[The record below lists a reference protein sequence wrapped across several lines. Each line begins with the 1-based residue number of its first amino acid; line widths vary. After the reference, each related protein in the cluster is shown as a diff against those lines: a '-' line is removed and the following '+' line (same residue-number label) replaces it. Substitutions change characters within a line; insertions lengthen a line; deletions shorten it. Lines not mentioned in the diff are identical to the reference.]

1 MSTSWRSWRHNP
13 HLRRR
18 ITAIYS
24 AHSQGSQIC
33 CLCSSLKEWT
43 CHNWT
48 AAFLIVTTRKWSF
61 LFVTLFHWVIHSV
74 HRGRPN
80 RTEVISAKCVVNRL
94 GSVSLLNR
102 MGKEFIPSDAFI
114 SCNEH
119 MYCLRR
125 IRRSE
130 FQSHDLFFPVISTHS
145 HHTRTRPI
153 QCR

>member
-48 AAFLIVTTRKWSF
+48 AAFLIVTTRTWSF
-61 LFVTLFHWVIHSV
+61 LFVTLFHWVIRSFIHWRS
-74 HRGRPN
+74 N
-80 RTEVISAKCVVNRL
+80 RTEVISASCVANRL
-94 GSVSLLNR
+94 GSVSLLYW
-102 MGKEFIPSDAFI
+102 MGKEFIPSDAFL
-114 SCNEH
+114 SYNEH
-119 MYCLRR
+119 MRWLRR
-125 IRRSE
+125 IKRSVL
-130 FQSHDLFFPVISTHS
+130 QSHDLFLPVISTHS
-145 HHTRTRPI
+145 RHTRTRPI